1 MFKMNNNDNDNNVV
15 MCGDDLI
22 DKRVDKL
29 LDEIREKYSDNEEE
43 MKAKIHDLVTINVVF
58 AGICD
63 DMSKNFD
70 YSSEWLMFMA
80 NETNLPTFRKHFQHN
95 IDGDSVM
102 IVYTPDDCMIV
113 MGIERT
119 PMFIIGMDEGEISV
133 TYLKNNIENKS
144 LYDEAFKIIADSI
157 HNVMF
162 L

>member
-1 MFKMNNNDNDNNVV
+1 MNNDNNNNVV
-15 MCGDDLI
+15 MCGEIDLI
-22 DKRVDKL
+22 DKRVNKL

-43 MKAKIHDLVTINVVF
+43 MRFKIHDLVTINVVF
-58 AGICD
+58 AGICN

-80 NETNLPTFRKHFQHN
+80 NKTNLPTFRKHFQHGM
-95 IDGDSVM
+95 DEDSVM
-102 IVYTPDDCMIV
+102 VVYSPDDCMIV
-113 MGIERT
+113 MGIEQT
-119 PMFIIGMDEGEISV
+119 SLFIIGMDEGEISV

-157 HNVMF
+157 HDVMF